1 MYCVVFFRQMVVV
14 WWVWVYEPLYK
25 DVAVEWPLVLVI
37 ITILSITLS
46 FIFGWTIILDL
57 TNLILFHLFIP
68 HFDHRILSVCPRG
81 NQIYLNK
88 KKYTSF
94 IKSFSIFTARFFRF
108 MDEILH
114 RYLYS
119 QFIGIKLA
127 DVTTDRNNWL
137 EKLSLV
143 ICDMSVIILQMD
155 LQTDKTRQKKT
166 LFNLLCRYFHNWI

>member
-1 MYCVVFFRQMVVV
+1 
-14 WWVWVYEPLYK
+14 
-25 DVAVEWPLVLVI
+25 
-37 ITILSITLS
+37 
-46 FIFGWTIILDL
+46 
-57 TNLILFHLFIP
+57 
-68 HFDHRILSVCPRG
+68 
-81 NQIYLNK
+81 
-88 KKYTSF
+88 
-94 IKSFSIFTARFFRF
+94 

-119 QFIGIKLA
+119 HFIGIKLA

-166 LFNLLCRYFHNWI
+166 LSTLLCRYFHN